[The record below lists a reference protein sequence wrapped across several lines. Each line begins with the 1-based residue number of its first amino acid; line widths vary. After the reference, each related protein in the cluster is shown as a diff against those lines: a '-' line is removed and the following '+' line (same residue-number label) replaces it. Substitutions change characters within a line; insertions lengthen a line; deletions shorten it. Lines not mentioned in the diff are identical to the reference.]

1 MQKKYPHLKH
11 ISSQA
16 QCFVH
21 KGIKLTDAVGYSEDI
36 ELETAVQDEFL
47 KIQNQSEVVIEK
59 YDNLDPNSG
68 YTFIVARKQP
78 NGAKFD
84 NAVVSFKTEA
94 FASNSDRVEINSDAL
109 QLSGELNYYRYV
121 AYTELKANNV
131 NHLENYFMQTNE

>member
-1 MQKKYPHLKH
+1 MKHPYLKH

-21 KGIKLTDAVGYSEDI
+21 KGIKLTDAAGYSEDI

-47 KIQNQSEVVIEK
+47 KIQNPDQSEVIIEK

-84 NAVVSFKTEA
+84 NACVKFKTEA
-94 FASNSDRVEINSDAL
+94 FSSYSAKVGKQCYSGRLSN
-109 QLSGELNYYRYV
+109 ELNYYRYV
-121 AYTELKANNV
+121 AFIELQKHNV
-131 NHLENYFMQTNE
+131 TDLDSYLKEMDN